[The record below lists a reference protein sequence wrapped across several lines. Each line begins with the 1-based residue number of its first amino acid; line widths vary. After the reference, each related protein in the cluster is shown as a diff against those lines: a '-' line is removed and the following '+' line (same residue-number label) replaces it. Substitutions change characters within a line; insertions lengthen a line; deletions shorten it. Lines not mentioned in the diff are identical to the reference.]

1 MPAARRNPESIQQEI
16 GPHFKVVAGQFPV
29 NVQCLACKHEGA
41 RPFRYKQS
49 TFQDHINSRKH
60 QKNAKACN
68 PVSFNDLPSRFDGG
82 APNDTNDDDDGPGFA
97 DDVALPRWYEGE
109 RVDTF
114 WSIAEQR
121 DDVIAGLEVE
131 LAELRREDEEMADA
145 HRNITGHL
153 LGQEEG
159 AWGPFKDKGMF
170 AALSF
175 LLSPRQAHSLISLE
189 HALGLAEA
197 LGAPHVPSINVCK
210 KALARIYLAGKE
222 KLVRSTDVEGNI
234 FWRNSIAHLI
244 RDDFGNSHVRAKMH
258 LLPRRAPVVKELRDG
273 AALAHNVD
281 ERTAAPMVRL
291 ANGKEFWIREVYE
304 YGEQLVFPQCFFE
317 GEDEVI
323 SGEGRLVRRNEDVL
337 LLTEDR
343 IIFRADRLKVDTERK
358 LSRLSLMEG
367 DDELPHTH
375 PERFRSNGKRL
386 YSVPIVVFID
396 DLSGARSKR
405 WNKHE
410 AIYFSNATLDRCDL
424 DLDSNIKLVSIS
436 KDVTGENQLSAV
448 VDELIHLHQHPVSVF
463 DCVHGEEVLVRP
475 FLLAVMADNPMAAS
489 LTSSIGLMGNKCC
502 RMCHID
508 GGKEALART
517 DGFVRFLKPG
527 DARSSQSIKAALSD
541 QLDAAE
547 KGRPH
552 SDLTALRKETGV
564 KDTLTTKHC
573 DNLLDL
579 RKDLR
584 DQGRSRD
591 EVDRIVSARR
601 VEITVGHWYG
611 PLLRLHG
618 LPIEALHTW
627 LLGPVKYL
635 VAEVARTVKQTGA
648 LFREAA
654 TRISSVNLD
663 GIGDSASLDG
673 YYLLN
678 NAGGLTGKDMR
689 ALAQVLWLALFPLRE
704 QGLIKESLWEAC
716 RWMGVVTRLILVEE
730 IPRNEGDEYQRNFST
745 ALSNFFA
752 AMLNVDPK
760 QLKSKRKYHL
770 LTHFFRDG
778 ALFQMYGMEA
788 RKKKAVPGYFQRQ
801 QVERTVVTKEHAQAA
816 EHLFAEEYVASSEV
830 EYCSLR
836 FIVSPA
842 HEHVYP
848 DSFVQ
853 VNAQT
858 PPQENDEGRMTT
870 SVVRIIALFGD
881 PVGLLDEHPEV
892 AKEPLALVQPMF
904 AAALDAHGVRSLIYG
919 QGRFLIPFAAIRAKF
934 NISHHCA
941 RHECPIVDTRQRRQE
956 REIVNATSYE
966 VVHDLDDAP
975 QIAIL
980 NDALCRSGWN
990 FHHIYSVLGQPR
1002 SFEDVIRNL

>member
-109 RVDTF
+109 RVDAF

-175 LLSPRQAHSLISLE
+175 LLSPRQEHSLISLE

-304 YGEQLVFPQCFFE
+304 YGEQL
-317 GEDEVI
+317 
-323 SGEGRLVRRNEDVL
+323 
-337 LLTEDR
+337 
-343 IIFRADRLKVDTERK
+343 
-358 LSRLSLMEG
+358 
-367 DDELPHTH
+367 
-375 PERFRSNGKRL
+375 
-386 YSVPIVVFID
+386 
-396 DLSGARSKR
+396 
-405 WNKHE
+405 
-410 AIYFSNATLDRCDL
+410 
-424 DLDSNIKLVSIS
+424 
-436 KDVTGENQLSAV
+436 
-448 VDELIHLHQHPVSVF
+448 
-463 DCVHGEEVLVRP
+463 
-475 FLLAVMADNPMAAS
+475 
-489 LTSSIGLMGNKCC
+489 
-502 RMCHID
+502 
-508 GGKEALART
+508 
-517 DGFVRFLKPG
+517 PG

-770 LTHFFRDG
+770 LTHLCAGISLYGPAKGFATERYESFNSVARNASMSSNRAAPSRDIALRLYGQELVRQAMLDDGNKDVGSLVRFAISFRDG

-853 VNAQT
+853 VNAQI

-980 NDALCRSGWN
+980 NDALCRSGWD